1 MASNKHGNNNE
12 NEIVNYLDGKKIKDL
27 NPTMKNFIKFICQK
41 KNILCKPLNLSAAKI
56 KHMIIN

>member
-27 NPTMKNFIKFICQK
+27 NPTMKNFIKFKCQK
-41 KNILCKPLNLSAAKI
+41 KKYNI
-56 KHMIIN
+56 